1 MEPGKRV
8 SERVSE
14 REREHTIGEKY
25 QLVKN
30 EKKKTLFK

>member
-8 SERVSE
+8 SERE
-14 REREHTIGEKY
+14 RERGHTIGEKY

-30 EKKKTLFK
+30 EKNKTLFK